1 MRALPRGDT
10 MSRRRRTGRL
20 FLLVAFFCCAV
31 ALGLLMFNK
40 YSQRSQPLTPTT
52 VPQGEPPPSRVVA
65 LYFAAP
71 DGVGLVRES
80 REIDACAD
88 QIACVRA
95 VITELIKGPMG
106 ELGPTLPQTVVNRI
120 TVTGSSATVDLG
132 EAFVTGLPGGSSS
145 EMTAVYSIVNS
156 IAANIPGITGVKFL
170 IDGRESAT
178 LKGNLDLRNPLTP
191 DFSLDKS
198 PAGATGGES
207 PPHGAP
213 IHDSSSGQTKPITT
227 AK

>member
-1 MRALPRGDT
+1 

-20 FLLVAFFCCAV
+20 FLLVAFICCAV
-31 ALGLLMFNK
+31 ALGLLMFDK
-40 YSQRSQPLTPTT
+40 YSQRSQPPTPP
-52 VPQGEPPPSRVVA
+52 VAEQGESAPSRVVV

-71 DGVGLVRES
+71 DGAGLARES
-80 REIDACAD
+80 REIDSCAD
-88 QIACVRA
+88 QLSCIRA
-95 VITELIKGPMG
+95 LITELIKGPMG

-120 TVTGSSATVDLG
+120 TVTGGIATVDLG
-132 EAFVTGLPGGSSS
+132 EGFVSGLPGGSSS

-170 IDGRESAT
+170 IDGRDTGT

-198 PAGATGGES
+198 PTGGASGEPL
-207 PPHGAP
+207 PPRGA
-213 IHDSSSGQTKPITT
+213 GK
-227 AK
+227 